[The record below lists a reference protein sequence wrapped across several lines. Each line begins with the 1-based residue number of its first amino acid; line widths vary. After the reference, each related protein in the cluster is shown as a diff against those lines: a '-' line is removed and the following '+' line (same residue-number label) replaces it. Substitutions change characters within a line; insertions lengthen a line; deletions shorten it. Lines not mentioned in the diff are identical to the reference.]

1 MTARGTGKLQ
11 VYLNNNY
18 IGDMFF
24 HEAEWEIKELRI
36 CTSRKHT
43 AIKLFVAAGKL
54 DVLSL
59 GFGTK
64 K

>member
-24 HEAEWEIKELRI
+24 HEAKWETKELRI
-36 CTSRKHT
+36 CESCKH
-43 AIKLFVAAGKL
+43 AELKFFVVAGKL

-59 GFGTK
+59 GFGMK